1 MQKYDFNIDK
11 QYVEANIFK
20 TYILFEATKFYSVLT
35 QFVPAF
41 RCTPQ
46 RLQKCVLRGAATIR
60 ANRKGLVRLTE
71 IA

>member
-20 TYILFEATKFYSVLT
+20 SLNLFEATGFMCLVT

-41 RCTPQ
+41 R
-46 RLQKCVLRGAATIR
+46 
-60 ANRKGLVRLTE
+60 
-71 IA
+71 